1 MATTTNIEKM
11 TRTAREMAEV
21 QRDSYEAL
29 AESFTASQ
37 RRGARL
43 AQDGLKFFKLQED
56 NARAAQEWF
65 ANGVRL
71 MQLQQR
77 NADFAQS
84 WLSGGVEA
92 LREQTEQNLRAADA
106 VMRNARKQQ
115 EGLQAIGQQWAG
127 AYQDFFT
134 PFASYAR
141 EGLRTAQ
148 QATEQEMQA
157 TQQVAE
163 QGIQA
168 TRQATQQG
176 LRVAEE
182 TAEQTEKVL
191 QETEKATHEAE
202 LQAAVYGALKTTD
215 YESLNVDEVS
225 KRLDGLSAEQL
236 RKVREFEKNNKSRET
251 LIEQIDRKIKAAS

>member
-1 MATTTNIEKM
+1 MATTTNIDKM
-11 TRTAREMAEV
+11 TRTAREMTEA
-21 QRDSYEAL
+21 QRDSYEIL

-37 RRGARL
+37 RRGVRL

-77 NADFAQS
+77 NVSFAQN
-84 WLSGGVEA
+84 WFSGGVEA

-106 VMRNARKQQ
+106 VVRGARKQQ
-115 EGLQAIGQQWAG
+115 EGLQTIGQEWVG
-127 AYQDFFT
+127 AYQNFFS

-148 QATEQEMQA
+148 QATQQGLEA
-157 TQQVAE
+157 TQQVA
-163 QGIQA
+163 
-168 TRQATQQG
+168 QQG

-182 TAEQTEKVL
+182 TAGQTEKVL
-191 QETEKATHEAE
+191 RETEEATREAE
-202 LQAAVYGALKTTD
+202 LRAAVHGALKTED
-215 YESLNVDEVS
+215 YEGLNVDEVS

-236 RKVREFEKNNKSRET
+236 RKVREFEKKNKSRET
-251 LIEQIDRKIKAAS
+251 LVEQIDRKIKAAS

>member
-1 MATTTNIEKM
+1 MSATTNIEKM
-11 TRTAREMAEV
+11 TRTAREMTEA
-21 QRDSYEAL
+21 QRDSYQAI

-37 RRGARL
+37 RRGAKL
-43 AQDGLKFFKLQED
+43 AQDGLRFFKLQED

-77 NADFAQS
+77 NANFAQE
-84 WLSGGVEA
+84 WLGGGVEA

-106 VMRNARKQQ
+106 VVRSARKQQ
-115 EGLQAIGQQWAG
+115 EGLQRIGQEWVG
-127 AYQDFFT
+127 AYGDFFT

-141 EGLRTAQ
+141 EGLRTAH
-148 QATEQEMQA
+148 QAT
-157 TQQVAE
+157 E

-168 TRQATQQG
+168 TQQVTQQG

-182 TAEQTEKVL
+182 TVEQTDKVL
-191 QETEKATHEAE
+191 REAEEATREAE
-202 LQAAVYGALKTTD
+202 LRAVVYGALGTED
-215 YESLNVDEVS
+215 YEGMNVDEVA
-225 KRLDGLSAEQL
+225 KRFDGLSADQL
-236 RKVREFEKNNKSRET
+236 KQVREFEKKNKSRET

>member
-1 MATTTNIEKM
+1 MATTTNIDKM

-21 QRDSYEAL
+21 QRDSYQAL

-37 RRGARL
+37 RRSAKL
-43 AQDGLKFFKLQED
+43 AQNGLRFFQLQED
-56 NARAAQEWF
+56 NVRAAQEWF

-77 NADFAQS
+77 NVDFAQD
-84 WLSGGVEA
+84 WFGGGVEA
-92 LREQTEQNLRAADA
+92 VREQTEQNLRAAD
-106 VMRNARKQQ
+106 VVVRNARKQQ
-115 EGLQAIGQQWAG
+115 EGLQTIGREWAG

-148 QATEQEMQA
+148 QATEQGIQA
-157 TQQVAE
+157 TQQVA
-163 QGIQA
+163 
-168 TRQATQQG
+168 QQG

-182 TAEQTEKVL
+182 AAEQTDKVL
-191 QETEKATHEAE
+191 RETEEATREAE
-202 LQAAVYGALKTTD
+202 LQTAVFAALGTAD

-225 KRLDGLSAEQL
+225 KRLDGLTAEQL
-236 RKVREFEKNNKSRET
+236 KQVREFEKKNKSRET

>member
-1 MATTTNIEKM
+1 MSTTTNVEKM
-11 TRTAREMAEV
+11 TRTAREMTEA
-21 QRDSYEAL
+21 QRDSYQAI
-29 AESFTASQ
+29 AESFAASQ
-37 RRGARL
+37 RRSARL

-77 NADFAQS
+77 NADFAQE
-84 WLSGGVEA
+84 WLGGGVEA

-106 VMRNARKQQ
+106 VVRSARKQQ
-115 EGLQAIGQQWAG
+115 EGLQRIGQEWVG

-148 QATEQEMQA
+148 QATEQGIQATQQGIQATQQA
-157 TQQVAE
+157 TQQVA
-163 QGIQA
+163 
-168 TRQATQQG
+168 QQG

-182 TAEQTEKVL
+182 AAEQTDKVL
-191 QETEKATHEAE
+191 RETEEATREVE
-202 LQAAVYGALKTTD
+202 LRAAVYGALGTED
-215 YESLNVDEVS
+215 YEGLNVDEVA
-225 KRLDGLSAEQL
+225 KRLDGLTAEQL
-236 RKVREFEKNNKSRET
+236 KQVREFEKKNKSRET

>member
-1 MATTTNIEKM
+1 MTTTTNVEKM

-21 QRDSYEAL
+21 QRDSYQAL

-37 RRGARL
+37 RRSAKL

-56 NARAAQEWF
+56 NVRAAQEWF

-77 NADFAQS
+77 NADFAQD

-106 VMRNARKQQ
+106 VVRNARKQQ
-115 EGLQAIGQQWAG
+115 EGLQRMGQEWVG
-127 AYQDFFT
+127 AYQGFFS
-134 PFASYAR
+134 PFTSYAR

-148 QATEQEMQA
+148 QATQQGIEA
-157 TQQVAE
+157 TQQVA
-163 QGIQA
+163 
-168 TRQATQQG
+168 QQG

-182 TAEQTEKVL
+182 TAEQTDKVL
-191 QETEKATHEAE
+191 RETEDATREAE
-202 LQAAVYGALKTTD
+202 LRATVYGALGTED
-215 YESLNVDEVS
+215 YEGLNVDEVS

-236 RKVREFEKNNKSRET
+236 RKVREFEKKNKSRET
-251 LIEQIDRKIKAAS
+251 LIDQIDRKIKAVS

>member
-1 MATTTNIEKM
+1 MAISANIEKM
-11 TRTAREMAEV
+11 TRTAREMTEA

-37 RRGARL
+37 RRSARL
-43 AQDGLKFFKLQED
+43 AQDGLKLFKLQED

-77 NADFAQS
+77 NVDFAQN
-84 WLSGGVEA
+84 WLGGGVDA
-92 LREQTEQNLRAADA
+92 LREQTEQNLRTADVFA
-106 VMRNARKQQ
+106 RSARKQQ
-115 EGLQAIGQQWAG
+115 EGLQALGQQWVG

-148 QATEQEMQA
+148 QATEQGIQA
-157 TQQVAE
+157 TQQVA
-163 QGIQA
+163 
-168 TRQATQQG
+168 QQG

-191 QETEKATHEAE
+191 RETEEATREAE
-202 LQAAVYGALKTTD
+202 LRTAVYGALKTQD
-215 YESLNVDEVS
+215 YEGLNVDEVS

-236 RKVREFEKNNKSRET
+236 RKVREFEKKNKNRET

>member
-1 MATTTNIEKM
+1 MAITTNIDKM
-11 TRTAREMAEV
+11 TRTAREMTEI
-21 QRDSYEAL
+21 QRDSYEAF

-77 NADFAQS
+77 NVDFAQS

-92 LREQTEQNLRAADA
+92 LREQTGQNLRAADLIA
-106 VMRNARKQQ
+106 RNARKQQ
-115 EGLQAIGQQWAG
+115 EGMKTIGQQWAG
-127 AYQDFFT
+127 AYRDFFT
-134 PFASYAR
+134 PFASYTR

-148 QATEQEMQA
+148 QATEQGIQA
-157 TQQVAE
+157 TQQVA
-163 QGIQA
+163 
-168 TRQATQQG
+168 QQG

-191 QETEKATHEAE
+191 RETEEATREAE
-202 LQAAVYGALKTTD
+202 LRAVVYGALKTTD
-215 YESLNVDEVS
+215 YEGLNVDEVS

-236 RKVREFEKNNKSRET
+236 RKVREFEKKNKSRET

>member
-1 MATTTNIEKM
+1 M
-11 TRTAREMAEV
+11 TRTAREMTEI

-77 NADFAQS
+77 NVDFAQN
-84 WLSGGVEA
+84 WLGGGVRT
-92 LREQTEQNLRAADA
+92 LREQTGHNLHAADA
-106 VMRNARKQQ
+106 VVRNARKQQ
-115 EGLQAIGQQWAG
+115 EGLQTIGREWVG
-127 AYQDFFT
+127 ASQNLFT

-148 QATEQEMQA
+148 QATEQGIQA
-157 TQQVAE
+157 TQQVA
-163 QGIQA
+163 
-168 TRQATQQG
+168 QQG

-182 TAEQTEKVL
+182 TAEQTDKVL
-191 QETEKATHEAE
+191 RETEEATREAE
-202 LQAAVYGALKTTD
+202 VRTVVYGALGTTD

-225 KRLDGLSAEQL
+225 KRLEGLSAEQL
-236 RKVREFEKNNKSRET
+236 KKVREFEKKNKSRET
-251 LIEQIDRKIKAAS
+251 LIEQIDRKIKAV

>member
-1 MATTTNIEKM
+1 MAISTNIEKM
-11 TRTAREMAEV
+11 TRTAREMTEA

-37 RRGARL
+37 RRSARL

-77 NADFAQS
+77 NVDFAQN
-84 WLSGGVEA
+84 WLGGGVDA
-92 LREQTEQNLRAADA
+92 LREQTEQNLRTADVFA
-106 VMRNARKQQ
+106 RSARKQQ
-115 EGLQAIGQQWAG
+115 EGLQALGQQWVG

-148 QATEQEMQA
+148 QATEQGIQA
-157 TQQVAE
+157 TQQVA
-163 QGIQA
+163 
-168 TRQATQQG
+168 QQG

-191 QETEKATHEAE
+191 RETEEATREAE
-202 LQAAVYGALKTTD
+202 LRTAVYGALKTQD
-215 YESLNVDEVS
+215 YEGLNVDEVS

-236 RKVREFEKNNKSRET
+236 RKVREFEKKNKNRET

>member
-1 MATTTNIEKM
+1 MSVTTNVEKM

-21 QRDSYEAL
+21 QRDSYQAI

-43 AQDGLKFFKLQED
+43 AQDGLRFFKLQED

-71 MQLQQR
+71 VQLQQR
-77 NADFAQS
+77 NADFAQE
-84 WLSGGVEA
+84 WLGGGVEA

-106 VMRNARKQQ
+106 VVRNARKQQ
-115 EGLQAIGQQWAG
+115 EGLQRIGQEWVG
-127 AYQDFFT
+127 AYGDFFT

-148 QATEQEMQA
+148 QATEQGIQA
-157 TQQVAE
+157 TQQVA
-163 QGIQA
+163 
-168 TRQATQQG
+168 QQG
-176 LRVAEE
+176 LRVAEQ
-182 TAEQTEKVL
+182 TAEQTDKVL
-191 QETEKATHEAE
+191 RET
-202 LQAAVYGALKTTD
+202 AVYGALETTD
-215 YESLNVDEVS
+215 YESLNVDEVA
-225 KRLDGLSAEQL
+225 KRLDGLTAEQL
-236 RKVREFEKNNKSRET
+236 KQVREFEKKNKSRET

>member
-1 MATTTNIEKM
+1 MATTTNIDKM

-21 QRDSYEAL
+21 QRDSYQAL

-37 RRGARL
+37 RRSAKL
-43 AQDGLKFFKLQED
+43 AQNGLRFFQLQED
-56 NARAAQEWF
+56 NVRAAQEWF

-77 NADFAQS
+77 NVDFAQD
-84 WLSGGVEA
+84 WFGGGVEA
-92 LREQTEQNLRAADA
+92 VREQTEQNLRAADA
-106 VMRNARKQQ
+106 VVRNARKQQ
-115 EGLQAIGQQWAG
+115 EGLQTIGREWAG

-148 QATEQEMQA
+148 QATEQGIQA
-157 TQQVAE
+157 TQQVA
-163 QGIQA
+163 
-168 TRQATQQG
+168 QQG

-182 TAEQTEKVL
+182 AAEQTDKVL
-191 QETEKATHEAE
+191 RETEEATREAE
-202 LQAAVYGALKTTD
+202 LQTAVFAALGTTD

-225 KRLDGLSAEQL
+225 KRLDGLTAEQL
-236 RKVREFEKNNKSRET
+236 KQVREFEKKNKSRET

>member
-1 MATTTNIEKM
+1 MSVTTNVETM

-21 QRDSYEAL
+21 QRDSYQAL

-37 RRGARL
+37 RRGAKL
-43 AQDGLKFFKLQED
+43 AQDGLRFFKLQED

-77 NADFAQS
+77 NADFAQE
-84 WLSGGVEA
+84 WLGGGVEA

-106 VMRNARKQQ
+106 VVRSARKQQ
-115 EGLQAIGQQWAG
+115 EGLQRIGQDWVG

-148 QATEQEMQA
+148 QATEQGIQA
-157 TQQVAE
+157 TQQVA
-163 QGIQA
+163 
-168 TRQATQQG
+168 QQG
-176 LRVAEE
+176 TR
-182 TAEQTEKVL
+182 
-191 QETEKATHEAE
+191 
-202 LQAAVYGALKTTD
+202 AAGQRA
-215 YESLNVDEVS
+215 
-225 KRLDGLSAEQL
+225 
-236 RKVREFEKNNKSRET
+236 RE
-251 LIEQIDRKIKAAS
+251 DA

>member
-1 MATTTNIEKM
+1 MATTTNIDKM

-21 QRDSYEAL
+21 QRDSYQAL

-37 RRGARL
+37 RRSAKL
-43 AQDGLKFFKLQED
+43 AQNGLRFFKLQED

-77 NADFAQS
+77 NVDFAQD
-84 WLSGGVEA
+84 WLGGGAEA
-92 LREQTEQNLRAADA
+92 LREQTEHNLRAADA
-106 VMRNARKQQ
+106 VVRNARKQQ
-115 EGLQAIGQQWAG
+115 EGLQTIGREWVG
-127 AYQDFFT
+127 AYQEFFF

-141 EGLRTAQ
+141 EGLRAAQ
-148 QATEQEMQA
+148 QATEQ
-157 TQQVAE
+157 
-163 QGIQA
+163 GI
-168 TRQATQQG
+168 QATQQG

-182 TAEQTEKVL
+182 AAEQTGKVL
-191 QETEKATHEAE
+191 RETEEATREVE
-202 LQAAVYGALKTTD
+202 LRTAVYGALKTTD

-236 RKVREFEKNNKSRET
+236 KQVREFEKKNKSRET
-251 LIEQIDRKIKAAS
+251 LIDQIDRKIKAAS

>member
-21 QRDSYEAL
+21 QRDSYQAI
-29 AESFTASQ
+29 AESFTDSQ

-65 ANGVRL
+65 ATGVRL
-71 MQLQQR
+71 VQLQQR
-77 NADFAQS
+77 NVDFAQN

-92 LREQTEQNLRAADA
+92 LREQTEQNLRTADA
-106 VMRNARKQQ
+106 VVRNARKQQ
-115 EGLQAIGQQWAG
+115 EGLQRIGQEWAG
-127 AYQDFFT
+127 AYGDFFSSFT
-134 PFASYAR
+134 SYTK

-148 QATEQEMQA
+148 QATEQGIQA
-157 TQQVAE
+157 TQRATE

-168 TRQATQQG
+168 TQQAAEQG

-182 TAEQTEKVL
+182 TADRTEKVL
-191 QETEKATHEAE
+191 RETEKATREAE
-202 LQAAVYGALKTTD
+202 LRTAVYGALGTQD
-215 YESLNVDEVS
+215 YEGLNVAEIS
-225 KRLDGLSAEQL
+225 KRIDGLTAEQL
-236 RKVREFEKNNKSRET
+236 KQVREFEKKNKNRET

>member
-1 MATTTNIEKM
+1 MTTTTNIEKI

-21 QRDSYEAL
+21 QRDSYQAL

-37 RRGARL
+37 RRGAGL

-71 MQLQQR
+71 MQLQRR
-77 NADFAQS
+77 NADFAQE
-84 WLSGGVEA
+84 WLGSGVEA

-106 VMRNARKQQ
+106 VVRNARKQQ
-115 EGLQAIGQQWAG
+115 EGLQRIGQEWVG
-127 AYQDFFT
+127 AYGDFFS

-141 EGLRTAQ
+141 KGLRTAQ
-148 QATEQEMQA
+148 QATEQGIQA
-157 TQQVAE
+157 TQQVA
-163 QGIQA
+163 
-168 TRQATQQG
+168 QQG

-182 TAEQTEKVL
+182 TAQQTDKVL
-191 QETEKATHEAE
+191 RETEKATHEAE
-202 LQAAVYGALKTTD
+202 LQATVHGALKTTD
-215 YESLNVDEVS
+215 YDSLNVDEVS
-225 KRLDGLSAEQL
+225 KRLDGLSVEQL
-236 RKVREFEKNNKSRET
+236 KKVREFEKKNKSRET

>member
-1 MATTTNIEKM
+1 MATTTNIDKM
-11 TRTAREMAEV
+11 TRTAREMTEA
-21 QRDSYEAL
+21 QRDSYEVL

-43 AQDGLKFFKLQED
+43 AQDGLEFFKVQED

-71 MQLQQR
+71 MQRQQR
-77 NADFAQS
+77 NVSFAQN
-84 WLSGGVEA
+84 WFSGGVEA
-92 LREQTEQNLRAADA
+92 IREQTEQNLRAADA
-106 VMRNARKQQ
+106 VVRSARKQQ
-115 EGLQAIGQQWAG
+115 EGLQTLGQEWVG
-127 AYQDFFT
+127 AYQNFFS

-141 EGLRTAQ
+141 EGLKTAQ
-148 QATEQEMQA
+148 QATQQGLET
-157 TQQVAE
+157 TQHVA
-163 QGIQA
+163 
-168 TRQATQQG
+168 QQG

-182 TAEQTEKVL
+182 TAEQTEKGL
-191 QETEKATHEAE
+191 REIEKATREAE
-202 LQAAVYGALKTTD
+202 LRTAVYGALKTED

-236 RKVREFEKNNKSRET
+236 RKVHEFEKKNKNRET

>member
-1 MATTTNIEKM
+1 MSTTTNIEKI
-11 TRTAREMAEV
+11 TRTAREMTEA
-21 QRDSYEAL
+21 QRDSYQAI

-37 RRGARL
+37 RRSARL
-43 AQDGLKFFKLQED
+43 AQDGLRFFKLQED

-77 NADFAQS
+77 NADFAQE
-84 WLSGGVEA
+84 WLGGGVEA
-92 LREQTEQNLRAADA
+92 LREQTEQNLRTADA
-106 VMRNARKQQ
+106 VVRSARKQQ
-115 EGLQAIGQQWAG
+115 EGLQRIGQEWIG

-148 QATEQEMQA
+148 QATEQ
-157 TQQVAE
+157 VA
-163 QGIQA
+163 
-168 TRQATQQG
+168 QQG

-182 TAEQTEKVL
+182 AAEQTDKVL
-191 QETEKATHEAE
+191 RETEEATREVE
-202 LQAAVYGALKTTD
+202 LRTAVYGALGTED
-215 YESLNVDEVS
+215 YDGLNVDEVA
-225 KRLDGLSAEQL
+225 KRLDGLSADQL
-236 RKVREFEKNNKSRET
+236 KKVREFEKKNKSRET

>member
-1 MATTTNIEKM
+1 MATTTNIDKM

-21 QRDSYEAL
+21 QRDSCQAL

-37 RRGARL
+37 RRSAKL
-43 AQDGLKFFKLQED
+43 AQNGLRFFQLQED
-56 NARAAQEWF
+56 NVRAAQEWF

-77 NADFAQS
+77 NVDFAQD
-84 WLSGGVEA
+84 WFGGGVEA
-92 LREQTEQNLRAADA
+92 VREQTEQNLRAADA
-106 VMRNARKQQ
+106 VVRNARKQQ
-115 EGLQAIGQQWAG
+115 EGLQTIGREWVG

-148 QATEQEMQA
+148 QATEQGIQA
-157 TQQVAE
+157 TQQVA
-163 QGIQA
+163 
-168 TRQATQQG
+168 QQG

-182 TAEQTEKVL
+182 AAEQTDKVL
-191 QETEKATHEAE
+191 RETEEATREAE
-202 LQAAVYGALKTTD
+202 LQTAVFAALGTAD

-225 KRLDGLSAEQL
+225 KRLDGLTAEQL
-236 RKVREFEKNNKSRET
+236 KQVREFEKKNKSRET

>member
-1 MATTTNIEKM
+1 MSTTTNIEKM
-11 TRTAREMAEV
+11 TRTAREMTEA
-21 QRDSYEAL
+21 QRDSYQAI

-37 RRGARL
+37 RRSARL
-43 AQDGLKFFKLQED
+43 AQDGLRFFKLQED

-77 NADFAQS
+77 NADFAQE
-84 WLSGGVEA
+84 WLGGGVEA
-92 LREQTEQNLRAADA
+92 LREQTEQNLRTADA
-106 VMRNARKQQ
+106 VVRSARKQQ
-115 EGLQAIGQQWAG
+115 EGLQRIGQEWIG

-148 QATEQEMQA
+148 QATEQ
-157 TQQVAE
+157 
-163 QGIQA
+163 GI
-168 TRQATQQG
+168 QATQQG

-182 TAEQTEKVL
+182 AAEQTDKVL
-191 QETEKATHEAE
+191 RETEEATREVE
-202 LQAAVYGALKTTD
+202 LRTAVYGALGTED
-215 YESLNVDEVS
+215 YDGLNVDEVA
-225 KRLDGLSAEQL
+225 KRLDGLSADQL
-236 RKVREFEKNNKSRET
+236 KKVREFEKKNKSRET